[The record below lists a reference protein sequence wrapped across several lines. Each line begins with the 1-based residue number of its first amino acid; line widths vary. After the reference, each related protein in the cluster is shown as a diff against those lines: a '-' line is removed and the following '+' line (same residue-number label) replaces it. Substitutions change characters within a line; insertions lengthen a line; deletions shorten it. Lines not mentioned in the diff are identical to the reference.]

1 MKYVDLLDVE
11 RQTLQ
16 GVVYW
21 VILRFIALLGIIIV
35 RKLPFLI
42 VS

>member
-21 VILRFIALLGIIIV
+21 VILRFIALHGIIIV